1 MKNNTLIAVRKI
13 RYIPTNPDR
22 NQFLTQFNCL
32 EQTSGHCGMV
42 FVSFNL

>member
-1 MKNNTLIAVRKI
+1 MKNNTLIAVRKT
-13 RYIPTNPDR
+13 RFIPSNP
-22 NQFLTQFNCL
+22 NQNQILNQFNCL